1 MDVDELKKMNRLS
14 QADDINYGRT
24 LMVPGNEPGK
34 NLSAKAGATAKPSQS
49 TKYTAHDGETLFSI
63 SRRFNVTVADL
74 RKWNGIKEDKQFR
87 AGMNITVSG
96 EKD

>member
-1 MDVDELKKMNRLS
+1 MDVDDLKKMNHLS
-14 QADDINYGRT
+14 RADDINFGQT
-24 LMVPGNEPGK
+24 LIVPGKESGK
-34 NLSAKAGATAKPSQS
+34 KSTAKAGAAYKSPPS
-49 TKYTAHDGETLFSI
+49 TRYTAHDGETLFSI